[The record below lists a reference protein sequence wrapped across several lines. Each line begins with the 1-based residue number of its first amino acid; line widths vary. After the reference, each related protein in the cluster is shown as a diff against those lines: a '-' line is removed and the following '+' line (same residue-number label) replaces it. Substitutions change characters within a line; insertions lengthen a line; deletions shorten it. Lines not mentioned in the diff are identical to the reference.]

1 MKWVEVFR
9 YELEYRLRAPST
21 WVYAVLLFGFAVA
34 NGVDVLAVG
43 AVNAN
48 APLQLAKDAVFTGL
62 LGLVVTAALFGDA
75 ALRDVD
81 AGMEPLLL
89 TLPLRTVEYVGGRF
103 LAALTANALLLL
115 AVPLGYALPTLIGYP
130 DPALF
135 GPFRAAAVLEPWLI
149 LLLPNLALSGA
160 ILFTVAVFSR
170 RLVPLYITG
179 FGFFM
184 VSLLLA
190 ELGVADPTGMGC
202 LEEMKVAWTATEQN
216 TRLISS
222 SPELRW
228 NRLCWLAVTGSILV
242 VLLRR
247 FRLAYPA
254 SCDSGAVPARLR
266 RLFRAKKTDERA
278 SSPAPSAA
286 TRSHDTVPLRAARV
300 ATSFGARTALRQTLA
315 IARNSFVET
324 AANRWF
330 VGFLLACA
338 AWAASLVEKATE
350 RSFDA
355 LTWPATMLVTALHST
370 DLLAGIFV
378 LVGFYAGELVWK
390 DRDVGA
396 ADIVDAAPVAESSA
410 VLGRLLALIAIG
422 AMFLAASTA
431 GGMLGQLG
439 HDYYNVEPGL
449 YLRVLGLNLA
459 DVALV
464 AVLVLT
470 THVVVNHKY
479 LGMAA
484 MLGAL
489 VIPFTGPLLRHYL
502 LVYGGDA
509 GWTYSD
515 MNGFGPFL
523 TPFIWFKLYSGGWA
537 LALVIVTCLLWARG
551 RETGKARW
559 VGQTRARFVGRVRAA
574 AGGALALILLIG
586 GFVFYNT
593 NVLNTF
599 GAPDE
604 RQVWRAEYE
613 KRFGRFERVAQPSI
627 ESARLRVEIYPED
640 QAADLSGS
648 FRLVNRSEDP
658 IESIHV
664 FCQPRLLTRSISF
677 DREATAV
684 VTDSEIGHR
693 IYSLAR
699 PLASGDSMLLSFELA
714 FRQRGFP
721 NSGFQT
727 AIVKNGTYFGRGWLP
742 FVGYQP
748 ERQLSDFEVPGEG
761 NVQVEATLGTAGD
774 QTAITSGVLR
784 REWEEGGR
792 RYFHYETESPQP
804 FAVPVFSGRYATR
817 VERWHDASAVPG
829 RDVTLTIS
837 HHPGHARNA
846 DAMLRNL
853 KAALAHFTTEW
864 GPYGASELR
873 VVEVPRYHREL
884 RVHPNLIALSEGR
897 FLARMKEGQI
907 DPLWFGTGQEIGP
920 HWWGRRVTGAP
931 GERGAEDIP
940 RNRSQTPAP

>member
-1 MKWVEVFR
+1 MKWVEIFR

-62 LGLVVTAALFGDA
+62 LGLVVTAALFGEA

-103 LAALTANALLLL
+103 LAALATNALLLL

-170 RLVPLYITG
+170 RLVPVYITG

-190 ELGVADPTGMGC
+190 ELRVADPTGIGW
-202 LEEMKVAWTATEQN
+202 LEEMKVAWPATEQN
-216 TRLISS
+216 SRLISS
-222 SPELRW
+222 SSEVWW
-228 NRLCWLAVTGSILV
+228 NRLCWLAVTGAILAL
-242 VLLRR
+242 LLRR
-247 FRLAYPA
+247 FRFAYPD
-254 SCDSGAVPARLR
+254 SCGTSALPACFR
-266 RLFRAKKTDERA
+266 RLFRPKKSGGRA
-278 SSPAPSAA
+278 SAQVPSS
-286 TRSHDTVPLRAARV
+286 TPRSLDTVPLRAARV

-324 AANRWF
+324 VANRWF
-330 VGFLLACA
+330 FGFLLACA
-338 AWAASLVEKATE
+338 AWAASLVEKTTE
-350 RSFDA
+350 RSFDM
-355 LTWPATMLVTALHST
+355 LTWPATMLVTALLST

-422 AMFLAASTA
+422 TMFLAASMA
-431 GGMLGQLG
+431 GGILGQLG

-459 DVALV
+459 DVALI

-479 LGMAA
+479 LGMGA
-484 MLGAL
+484 MLVAL

-515 MNGFGPFL
+515 INGFGPFL
-523 TPFIWFKLYSGGWA
+523 KPFMWFKLYSGGWA
-537 LALVIVTCLLWARG
+537 LALVIVACLLWVRG
-551 RETGKARW
+551 RETGKRRW
-559 VGQTRARFVGRVRAA
+559 VGQARARFVGRVRGA
-574 AGGALALILLIG
+574 AGVALALILLIG
-586 GFVFYNT
+586 GFIFYNT
-593 NVLNTF
+593 NVLNTY

-604 RQVWRAEYE
+604 TQVWRAEYE
-613 KRFGRFERVAQPSI
+613 KRFGRFEKVAQPAI
-627 ESARLRVEIYPED
+627 ESARLRVEIYPEE
-640 QAADLSGS
+640 QAVDLSGS
-648 FRLVNRSEDP
+648 FRLVNRSEAP
-658 IESIHV
+658 IDSIHV
-664 FCQPRLLTRSISF
+664 FSQPRLLTRSISF

-684 VTDSEIGHR
+684 VTDSEVGHR
-693 IYSLAR
+693 IYALTL
-699 PLASGDSMLLSFELA
+699 PLAPGDALQLSFELE

-721 NSGFQT
+721 NSGFQM
-727 AIVKNGTYFGRGWLP
+727 AVAENGTYFGRGWLP

-748 ERQLSDFEVPGEG
+748 ERQLSDFEVEGEG
-761 NVQVEATLGTAGD
+761 DVQVETTIGTAGD

-784 REWEEGGR
+784 REWQEGGR
-792 RYFHYETESPQP
+792 RYFHYGTESPQP

-817 VERWHDASAVPG
+817 VERWHDASAVRG
-829 RDVTLTIS
+829 REVTLTIC
-837 HHPGHARNA
+837 HHPGHARNV

-853 KAALAHFTTEW
+853 KAALAHLTTEW
-864 GPYGASELR
+864 GPYDASDLR
-873 VVEVPRYHREL
+873 VVEVPRYHREI
-884 RVHPNLIALSEGR
+884 RAHPNLIALSEGR
-897 FLARMKEGQI
+897 FLVRMKEGQI
-907 DPLWFGTGQEIGP
+907 DPFWFGTDQELGR

-931 GERGAEDIP
+931 DERGGGDIP
-940 RNRSQTPAP
+940 QNRSQTPAP